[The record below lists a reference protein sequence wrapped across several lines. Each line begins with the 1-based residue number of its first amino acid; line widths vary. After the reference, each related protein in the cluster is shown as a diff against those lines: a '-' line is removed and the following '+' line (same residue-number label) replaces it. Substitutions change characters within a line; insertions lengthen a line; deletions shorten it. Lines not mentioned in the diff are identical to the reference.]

1 MIRRP
6 PRSTRTDT
14 LCPYTT
20 LFRSEP
26 EQKKEA
32 PKPEARLT
40 SIRRNVEKLKEYPST
55 QQQPARAP
63 VQAETPQISAVQRQ
77 QLENSIQNQIRVC
90 LRLDAGARQAED
102 LIVEVTVT
110 LGPDGRVIGSPRVI
124 DTARMHRDA
133 YFRSHPDNAVRP
145 ILQ

>member
-26 EQKKEA
+26 EKKKEE
-32 PKPEARLT
+32 PKPEDRLT
-40 SIRRNVEKLKEYPST
+40 SILRNVEKLKEKPST

-77 QLENSIQNQIRVC
+77 QLENSIQNQIRGC
-90 LRLDAGARQAED
+90 WRMAAGARPAED
-102 LIVEVTVT
+102 IIEI
-110 LGPDGRVIGSPRVI
+110 GRAHV
-124 DTARMHRDA
+124 
-133 YFRSHPDNAVRP
+133 
-145 ILQ
+145 